1 MAQKAPI
8 ILYQEAR
15 GMLVNTINYYI
26 QQGIPV
32 YELKA
37 IVDNIQSDLAKVV
50 EQEIT
55 KAKIEYEEAIAKEKE
70 QETKN
75 EKAE

>member
-8 ILYQEAR
+8 ILYQEAQ

-26 QQGIPV
+26 QQGVPV

-37 IVDNIQSDLAKVV
+37 IVDNIQSDLSKVV
-50 EQEIT
+50 EQETT
-55 KAKIEYEEAIAKEKE
+55 KAKTEYDEAVAKEKE
-70 QETKN
+70 QETKS